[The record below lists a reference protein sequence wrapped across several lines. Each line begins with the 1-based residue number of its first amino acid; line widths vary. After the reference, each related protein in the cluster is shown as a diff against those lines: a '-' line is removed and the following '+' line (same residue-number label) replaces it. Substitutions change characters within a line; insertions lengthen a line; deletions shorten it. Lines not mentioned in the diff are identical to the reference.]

1 MIQLYTDTNSDITLQ
16 EAIKYGYKL
25 IKMPYLID
33 GVEHYPYK
41 DWDVFDYHTYYDS
54 LRKGVMPTT
63 CAISPMAYLESFEE
77 DFKNGNDILY
87 VHFSRNMSGTFNAM
101 NLALEELKERYPERK
116 IYLIDTKGITI
127 MSNIIVKEIGDMFLG
142 GKSVEEIMAWA
153 EKEVDH
159 YATYFFA
166 DTLTFFKRSGRVSGV
181 SAVMGNLI
189 GIKPIIYMNDEG
201 KMTNIGKERGRH
213 NAVKRLLTYV
223 DELAVDIKN
232 RRVIIGHTD
241 ALEIAE
247 SIGEQLKE
255 KYGSGLKIEYVPV
268 NPTAGSHCGP
278 DTVGIAFYA
287 KHR

>member
-1 MIQLYTDTNSDITLQ
+1 
-16 EAIKYGYKL
+16 
-25 IKMPYLID
+25 
-33 GVEHYPYK
+33 
-41 DWDVFDYHTYYDS
+41 
-54 LRKGVMPTT
+54 
-63 CAISPMAYLESFEE
+63 
-77 DFKNGNDILY
+77 
-87 VHFSRNMSGTFNAM
+87 
-101 NLALEELKERYPERK
+101 
-116 IYLIDTKGITI
+116 
-127 MSNIIVKEIGDMFLG
+127 MSNIIVKEIGDMFLD

-166 DTLTFFKRSGRVSGV
+166 DTLT
-181 SAVMGNLI
+181 
-189 GIKPIIYMNDEG
+189 
-201 KMTNIGKERGRH
+201 KERGRH

-241 ALEIAE
+241 ALEIAQ
-247 SIGEQLKE
+247 SIGEQLKD

>member
-1 MIQLYTDTNSDITLQ
+1 
-16 EAIKYGYKL
+16 
-25 IKMPYLID
+25 
-33 GVEHYPYK
+33 
-41 DWDVFDYHTYYDS
+41 
-54 LRKGVMPTT
+54 
-63 CAISPMAYLESFEE
+63 
-77 DFKNGNDILY
+77 
-87 VHFSRNMSGTFNAM
+87 
-101 NLALEELKERYPERK
+101 
-116 IYLIDTKGITI
+116 
-127 MSNIIVKEIGDMFLG
+127 MSNIIVKEIGDMFLD

-241 ALEIAE
+241 ALEIAQ

-287 KHR
+287 EHR